1 MLELRVA
8 TADPWVTV
16 VLDGFDDFL
25 LDHAAC
31 ERKASA
37 NAISLVTH
45 YPDRPELVRLMIEL
59 AREELHH
66 FQQVH
71 RLIDER
77 GLMLARDRKDPYLNA
92 LLKQIHRGRDE
103 YFLDRLLIGGIAEAR
118 GCERFGLIATA
129 LEKRGTDSELAA
141 FYANLSESE
150 ARHRDVFVDLAE
162 LYFDKDMVDS
172 RLSGWL
178 DDEARIVSELPI
190 TAALH

>member
-8 TADPWVTV
+8 TRDPWVTV

-25 LDHAAC
+25 LDHATC

-45 YPDRPELVRLMIEL
+45 YPDRRELVRLMIEL

-71 RLIDER
+71 RLIEDR
-77 GLMLARDRKDPYLNA
+77 GLLLTRDRKDPYLNA
-92 LLKQIHRGRDE
+92 LLRQIRRGRE
-103 YFLDRLLIGGIAEAR
+103 AYFLDRLLIGGIAEAR
-118 GCERFGLIATA
+118 GCERFGLIAAA
-129 LEKRGTDSELAA
+129 LEKSGSDAELVT
-141 FYANLSESE
+141 FYANLAESE
-150 ARHRDVFVDLAE
+150 ARHRDLFVDLAE
-162 LYFDKDMVDS
+162 LYFDKSDVGR
-172 RLSGWL
+172 RLSELL

>member
-8 TADPWVTV
+8 TADPWVAV
-16 VLDGFDDFL
+16 VLDSFDDFL

-37 NAISLVTH
+37 NALSLVTH
-45 YPDRPELVRLMIEL
+45 YPDRQELVRLMIEL

-71 RLIDER
+71 QLVEDR
-77 GLMLARDRKDPYLNA
+77 GLLLTRDRKDPYLNA
-92 LLKQIHRGRDE
+92 LLKRIRRGRED
-103 YFLDRLLIGGIAEAR
+103 YFLDRLLVAGIAEAR
-118 GCERFGLIATA
+118 GCERFGLIAAA
-129 LEKRGTDSELAA
+129 LKKRGADSELAA

-150 ARHRDVFVDLAE
+150 ARHRNVFVDLAE
-162 LYFDKDMVDS
+162 LYFDRDTVDN
-172 RLSGWL
+172 RLSEWL
-178 DDEARIVSELPI
+178 DEEARIVSELPI

>member
-8 TADPWVTV
+8 TADPWVAV
-16 VLDGFDDFL
+16 VLDGFDEFL

-37 NAISLVTH
+37 NALSLVTH
-45 YPDRPELVRLMIEL
+45 YPDRQELVRLMIEL

-92 LLKQIHRGRDE
+92 LLKRIRRGRDE

-129 LEKRGTDSELAA
+129 LVKRGTDSELAD

-162 LYFDKDMVDS
+162 LYFDKDMVGS
-172 RLSGWL
+172 RLSEWL

>member
-8 TADPWVTV
+8 TADPWVAV

-37 NAISLVTH
+37 NALSLVTH
-45 YPDRPELVRLMIEL
+45 YPDRQELVRLMIEL

-71 RLIDER
+71 QLVEDR
-77 GLMLARDRKDPYLNA
+77 GLLLTRDRKDPYLNA
-92 LLKQIHRGRDE
+92 LLRQIRRGRE
-103 YFLDRLLIGGIAEAR
+103 AYFLDRLLIGGIAEAR
-118 GCERFGLIATA
+118 GCERFGLVAAA
-129 LEKRGTDSELAA
+129 LDKSGADPELAA
-141 FYANLSESE
+141 FYTNLSESE
-150 ARHRDVFVDLAE
+150 ARHRELFIDLAG
-162 LYFDKDMVDS
+162 LYFDKKDVDS
-172 RLSGWL
+172 RLSEWL

>member
-8 TADPWVTV
+8 TGDAWVTV

-25 LDHAAC
+25 LDHATC

-45 YPDRPELVRLMIEL
+45 YPDRRELVRFMIEL

-71 RLIDER
+71 RLIENR
-77 GLMLARDRKDPYLNA
+77 GLLLTRDRKDPYLNA
-92 LLKQIHRGRDE
+92 LLRQIRRGRE
-103 YFLDRLLIGGIAEAR
+103 AYFLDRLLIGGIAEAR
-118 GCERFGLIATA
+118 GCERFGLVAAA
-129 LEKRGTDSELAA
+129 LEKSGSDAELAT
-141 FYANLSESE
+141 FYANLADSE
-150 ARHRDVFVDLAE
+150 ARHRDLFVDLAE
-162 LYFDKDMVDS
+162 LYFDKGDVNR
-172 RLSGWL
+172 RLSELL

>member
-8 TADPWVTV
+8 TADPWVAV

-37 NAISLVTH
+37 NALSLVSH
-45 YPDRPELVRLMIEL
+45 YPDRQGLVRLMIEL

-71 RLIDER
+71 QLVEDL
-77 GLMLARDRKDPYLNA
+77 GLLLTRDRKDPYLNA
-92 LLKQIHRGRDE
+92 LLKRIRRGRED
-103 YFLDRLLIGGIAEAR
+103 YFLDRLLIAGIAEAR
-118 GCERFGLIATA
+118 GCERFGLIAAA
-129 LEKRGTDSELAA
+129 LEKRGADSELAA

-150 ARHRDVFVDLAE
+150 ARHRELFIDLAG
-162 LYFDKDMVDS
+162 LYFAKKAVSS
-172 RLSGWL
+172 RLSEWL

>member
-8 TADPWVTV
+8 TAERWVKA
-16 VLDGFDDFL
+16 VLDDFDEFL

-45 YPDRPELVRLMIEL
+45 YPDRRELVRQLIEL

-71 RLIDER
+71 QLIDER
-77 GLMLARDRKDPYLNA
+77 GLQLTRDNKDPYLDA
-92 LLKQIHRGRDE
+92 LLKRVLRGRDD
-103 YFLDRLLIGGIAEAR
+103 YFLDRLLVAGVVEAR

-129 LEKRGTDSELAA
+129 LEKSAAGSKLAA
-141 FYANLSESE
+141 FYAKLSESE
-150 ARHRDVFVDLAE
+150 ARHRDLFVDLAA
-162 LYFDKDMVDS
+162 LYFDEDMVGG
-172 RLSGWL
+172 RLSEWL
-178 DDEARIVSELPI
+178 DDEARIVSGLPI
-190 TAALH
+190 GAALH

>member
-8 TADPWVTV
+8 TADPWVTA

-45 YPDRPELVRLMIEL
+45 YPDRRELVRLMIEL

-77 GLMLARDRKDPYLNA
+77 GLMLTRDRKDPYLNA
-92 LLKQIHRGRDE
+92 LLKRIRRGRED
-103 YFLDRLLIGGIAEAR
+103 YFLDRLLVAGVVEAR

-129 LEKRGTDSELAA
+129 LEKNGTDAKMAA
-141 FYANLSESE
+141 FYANLTESE
-150 ARHRDVFVDLAE
+150 ARHRDLFVDLAE
-162 LYFDKDMVDS
+162 LYFDKSAVSS
-172 RLSGWL
+172 RLSEWL

-190 TAALH
+190 SAALH

>member
-8 TADPWVTV
+8 TADPWVAV

-37 NAISLVTH
+37 NALSLVTH
-45 YPDRPELVRLMIEL
+45 YPDRQELVRLMIEL

-71 RLIDER
+71 QLVEDR
-77 GLMLARDRKDPYLNA
+77 GLLLTRDRKDPYLNA
-92 LLKQIHRGRDE
+92 LLKQIRRGRED
-103 YFLDRLLIGGIAEAR
+103 YFLDRLLIAGIAEAR
-118 GCERFGLIATA
+118 GCERFGLIAAA
-129 LEKRGTDSELAA
+129 LEKRGADSELAA

-150 ARHRDVFVDLAE
+150 ARHRELFIDLAG
-162 LYFDKDMVDS
+162 LYFDKTDVDS
-172 RLSGWL
+172 RLSEWL

>member
-8 TADPWVTV
+8 TADPWVAV
-16 VLDGFDDFL
+16 VLDDFDDFL

-37 NAISLVTH
+37 NALSLVTH
-45 YPDRPELVRLMIEL
+45 YPDRQELVRLMIEL

-71 RLIDER
+71 QLVENR
-77 GLMLARDRKDPYLNA
+77 GLLLTRDRKDPYLNA
-92 LLKQIHRGRDE
+92 LLKRIRRGRED
-103 YFLDRLLIGGIAEAR
+103 YFLDRLLIAGIAEAR
-118 GCERFGLIATA
+118 GCERFGLIAAA
-129 LEKRGTDSELAA
+129 LEKRGADSALAV

-150 ARHRDVFVDLAE
+150 ARHRELFIDLAG
-162 LYFDKDMVDS
+162 LYFDKKAVGS
-172 RLSGWL
+172 RLSEWL

>member
-8 TADPWVTV
+8 TADSWVAV

-37 NAISLVTH
+37 NALSLVSH
-45 YPDRPELVRLMIEL
+45 YPDRQELVRLMIEL
-59 AREELHH
+59 AREELRH

-71 RLIDER
+71 QLVENR
-77 GLMLARDRKDPYLNA
+77 GLLLTRDRKDPYLNA
-92 LLKQIHRGRDE
+92 LLKRIRRGRED
-103 YFLDRLLIGGIAEAR
+103 YFLDRLLIAGIAEAR
-118 GCERFGLIATA
+118 GCERFGLIAAA
-129 LEKRGTDSELAA
+129 LEKRGADSELAA

-150 ARHRDVFVDLAE
+150 ARHRELFIDLAG
-162 LYFDKDMVDS
+162 LYFDKKAVGS
-172 RLSGWL
+172 RLSEWL

>member
-8 TADPWVTV
+8 TADPWLTV

-37 NAISLVTH
+37 NALSLVTH
-45 YPDRPELVRLMIEL
+45 YPDRRELVRLMIEL

-71 RLIDER
+71 QIVEER
-77 GLMLARDRKDPYLNA
+77 GLLLTRDRKDPYLNA
-92 LLKQIHRGRDE
+92 LLKRIRRGRED
-103 YFLDRLLIGGIAEAR
+103 YFLDRLLVAGVVEAR

-129 LEKRGTDSELAA
+129 LDKSGTDAELAT
-141 FYANLSESE
+141 FYANLTESE
-150 ARHRDVFVDLAE
+150 ARHRDLFVDLAE
-162 LYFDKDMVDS
+162 RYFDKSAVSS
-172 RLSGWL
+172 RLSEWL

>member
-1 MLELRVA
+1 MLDLRVA
-8 TADPWVTV
+8 TADPWVRV

-45 YPDRPELVRLMIEL
+45 YPDRRELVRLMIEL

-71 RLIDER
+71 RLIDDR
-77 GLMLARDRKDPYLNA
+77 GLLLTRDHKDPYLNA
-92 LLKQIHRGRDE
+92 LLKRIRRGRDE
-103 YFLDRLLIGGIAEAR
+103 YFLDRLLIGGIVEAR

-129 LEKRGTDSELAA
+129 LETPATSSELAA
-141 FYANLSESE
+141 FYANLSRSE
-150 ARHRDVFVDLAE
+150 ARHRDLFVDLAK
-162 LYFDKDMVDS
+162 LYFDKDTVS
-172 RLSGWL
+172 GRLSELL
-178 DDEARIVSELPI
+178 DDEAHIVSELPI

>member
-8 TADPWVTV
+8 TADPWVKA

-45 YPDRPELVRLMIEL
+45 YPDRRELVRALIEL
-59 AREELHH
+59 AREELQH

-77 GLMLARDRKDPYLNA
+77 GLMLARDCKDPYLHA
-92 LLKQIHRGRDE
+92 LLKRIRRGSED
-103 YFLDRLLIGGIAEAR
+103 YFLDRLLVAGVVEAR
-118 GCERFGLIATA
+118 GCERFGLIASA
-129 LEKRGTDSELAA
+129 LDASGSAPEVAA
-141 FYANLSESE
+141 FYAGLRASE
-150 ARHRDVFVDLAE
+150 ARHRDLFLDLAE
-162 LYFDKDMVDS
+162 LYFDKNTVGE
-172 RLSGWL
+172 RLSEWL
-178 DDEARIVSELPI
+178 DHEARIVSELPI
-190 TAALH
+190 RAALH

>member
-45 YPDRPELVRLMIEL
+45 YPDRRELVRLMIEL

-71 RLIDER
+71 RIVEER
-77 GLMLARDRKDPYLNA
+77 GLLLARDRKDLYVNA
-92 LLKQIHRGRDE
+92 LLKRIRRGRED
-103 YFLDRLLIGGIAEAR
+103 YFLDRLLVAGVVEAR

-129 LEKRGTDSELAA
+129 LEKSGTNREMAA
-141 FYANLSESE
+141 FYANLGESE
-150 ARHRDVFVDLAE
+150 ARHRDLFVDLAE
-162 LYFDKDMVDS
+162 LYFDKDTVGS
-172 RLSGWL
+172 RLSEWL

>member
-8 TADPWVTV
+8 TGDPWVTV

-25 LDHAAC
+25 LDHATC

-45 YPDRPELVRLMIEL
+45 YPDRRELVRLMIEL

-71 RLIDER
+71 RLIENR
-77 GLMLARDRKDPYLNA
+77 GLLLTRDRKDPYLNA
-92 LLKQIHRGRDE
+92 LLRQIRRGRE
-103 YFLDRLLIGGIAEAR
+103 AYFLDRLLIGGIAEAR
-118 GCERFGLIATA
+118 GCERFGLVAAA
-129 LEKRGTDSELAA
+129 LEKSRSDAELAT
-141 FYANLSESE
+141 FYANLAESE
-150 ARHRDVFVDLAE
+150 ARHRDLFVDLAE
-162 LYFDKDMVDS
+162 LYFDKGDVDR
-172 RLSGWL
+172 RLSELL

>member
-8 TADPWVTV
+8 TADSWVKV
-16 VLDGFDDFL
+16 VLEGFDDFL

-45 YPDRPELVRLMIEL
+45 YPDRRDLVRQLIEL

-71 RLIDER
+71 RLIDDR
-77 GLMLARDRKDPYLNA
+77 GLTLARDRKDPYLNA
-92 LLKQIHRGRDE
+92 LLTRIRRGRED
-103 YFLDRLLIGGIAEAR
+103 YFLDRLLVGGVVEAR

-129 LEKRGTDSELAA
+129 LEKVGGDAELAT
-141 FYANLSESE
+141 FYANLTASE
-150 ARHRDVFVDLAE
+150 ARHRNLFVDLAE
-162 LYFDKDMVDS
+162 QYFDKGAVSS
-172 RLSGWL
+172 RLSEWL
-178 DDEARIVSELPI
+178 DDEARVVSELPI
-190 TAALH
+190 RAALH

>member
-8 TADPWVTV
+8 TADPWVAV

-37 NAISLVTH
+37 NALSLVTH
-45 YPDRPELVRLMIEL
+45 YPDRQELVRLMIEL

-71 RLIDER
+71 QLIEDR
-77 GLMLARDRKDPYLNA
+77 GLLLTRDRKDPYLNA
-92 LLKQIHRGRDE
+92 LLKRIRRGRED
-103 YFLDRLLIGGIAEAR
+103 YFLDRLLIAGIAEAR
-118 GCERFGLIATA
+118 GCERFGLISAA
-129 LEKRGTDSELAA
+129 LEKSGADSNLAA

-150 ARHRDVFVDLAE
+150 ARHRELFIDLAG
-162 LYFDKDMVDS
+162 LYFDPKDVAS
-172 RLSGWL
+172 RLSEWL

-190 TAALH
+190 IAALH

>member
-8 TADPWVTV
+8 TADPWVAV

-37 NAISLVTH
+37 NALSLVTH
-45 YPDRPELVRLMIEL
+45 YPDRRELVRLMIEL

-71 RLIDER
+71 QLVEDR
-77 GLMLARDRKDPYLNA
+77 GLLLTRDRKDPYLNA
-92 LLKQIHRGRDE
+92 LLKRIRRGRED
-103 YFLDRLLIGGIAEAR
+103 YFLDRLLIAGIAEAR
-118 GCERFGLIATA
+118 GCERFGLIAAA
-129 LEKRGTDSELAA
+129 LEKSGADSNLAA

-150 ARHRDVFVDLAE
+150 ARHRELFIDLAG
-162 LYFDKDMVDS
+162 LYFDQKDVTS
-172 RLSGWL
+172 RLSEWL

-190 TAALH
+190 IAALH

>member
-8 TADPWVTV
+8 TADPWVAV

-37 NAISLVTH
+37 NALSLVTH
-45 YPDRPELVRLMIEL
+45 YPDRQELVRLMIEL

-71 RLIDER
+71 QLVEDR
-77 GLMLARDRKDPYLNA
+77 GLLLTRDRKDPYLNA
-92 LLKQIHRGRDE
+92 LLKRIRRGRED
-103 YFLDRLLIGGIAEAR
+103 YFLDRLLIAGIAEAR
-118 GCERFGLIATA
+118 GCERFGLIAAA
-129 LEKRGTDSELAA
+129 LEKSGADSELAA

>member
-8 TADPWVTV
+8 TADQWLKV
-16 VLDGFDDFL
+16 VLDSFDDFL

-37 NAISLVTH
+37 NALSLVTH
-45 YPDRPELVRLMIEL
+45 YPDRRELVRLMIEL

-71 RLIDER
+71 RLVEDR
-77 GLMLARDRKDPYLNA
+77 GLVLTRDRKDPYLNA
-92 LLKQIHRGRDE
+92 LLKRIRTGRED
-103 YFLDRLLIGGIAEAR
+103 YFLDRLLIAGIAEAR

-129 LEKRGTDSELAA
+129 LEKPTADSELAA

-150 ARHRDVFVDLAE
+150 ARHRELFIDLAE
-162 LYFDKDMVDS
+162 LYFDKSTVGS
-172 RLSGWL
+172 RLSEML

-190 TAALH
+190 DAALH